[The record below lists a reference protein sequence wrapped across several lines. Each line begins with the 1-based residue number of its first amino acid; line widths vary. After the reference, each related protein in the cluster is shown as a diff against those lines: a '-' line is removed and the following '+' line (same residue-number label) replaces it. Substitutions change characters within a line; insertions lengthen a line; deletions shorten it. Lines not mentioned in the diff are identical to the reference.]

1 MKMLTSFAH
10 FTLRMKCIC
19 QGICISEQSVW
30 LEAAWRYYPSEIH
43 VSSLC
48 SSALKET
55 WKLSNISMSSI
66 HLSRESAPYLCGK
79 EGVWVMGAEK
89 EEGIEGRYGGSG
101 KKILSGVF
109 FW

>member
-66 HLSRESAPYLCGK
+66 HLSRESAPYLCG
-79 EGVWVMGAEK
+79 
-89 EEGIEGRYGGSG
+89 
-101 KKILSGVF
+101 
-109 FW
+109 